1 MAKYYGY
8 QLRIDSTLN
17 WYASNPRLALGE
29 PGIDIN
35 LLRFKIGNGIDRW
48 NELPYMNSDI
58 YQLFDK
64 EHKEVADKIADTRSL
79 INANK
84 LTCDQGIADL
94 RQEFRTQDKDLK
106 QRMTAVETRQENY
119 ESSLTGK
126 FEDTKAKVSAGLLE
140 FNETRDTLSTRMD
153 VIAGQ
158 ATNDTEVLDA
168 RVDAENV
175 THPNLGHAMR
185 SLHNEVL
192 GLGRELSESE
202 YALEQEKQAR
212 QAAISTHDTELSEL
226 RDGVQKA
233 ADVAERL
240 RESTNANAEGILST
254 ALLLHGE
261 IERGRELSTRLDDET
276 AEREQETSGLS
287 ADIESLR
294 GALGTEKTER
304 EVSDNSLREA
314 VNNETAARK
323 SKCEELRKSIQG
335 TSDELDTEIT
345 ARKADDAQ
353 LRESQREASEYLKGE
368 LDALASSVDTELITE
383 RSEREAQDNELLRG
397 ITGTREDYTARA
409 NSQQEQLN
417 EVAGVLLDTSML
429 LRTESLTRLKTD
441 EEIREN
447 ISSVNE
453 GLTQETATRKRE
465 TSELSTKLDTEITA
479 RKADNAQMR
488 REVESV
494 AENDFVRDEFL
505 QGQINEASGVIL
517 ENTLAVQELDAG
529 LSAERTQ
536 REEQAD
542 ELYRELQEQKAALQE
557 THLHLEHE
565 ESSRL
570 EGYEALKGEIDT
582 LAEAVLS
589 GQISFSALVSELHER
604 VYDMNEA
611 LSAEKHERE
620 QEDERSRESQHSFRE
635 HLQEQV
641 NETASEVLRQ
651 DIELF
656 EMTRK
661 NREGN
666 ASLRDELQAR
676 GEFLQEQNDLLSGEI
691 LRMNFSVLNERAQ
704 REAGDTALQKEISDE
719 SSERV
724 SEAETLGR
732 LLIERAEHQQG
743 QIDETAAQSLQNS
756 LEIYGLKHDTQDL
769 GERADRNAERISR
782 LSADFP
788 QQSKIRREYEVGLQE
803 QINDLSVL
811 ALRRMLEE
819 REKDGKQQKELSRL
833 EASLRE
839 KAESLQ
845 EQSND
850 IAFSNLRAM
859 LNDYER
865 SEKLKARLGV
875 IEGALTENGLLEDD
889 SAPPATNSDIDSM
902 IDGIFSGQTSDTAQ
916 EEDEEFAL
924 MLDEIF
930 GE

>member
-323 SKCEELRKSIQG
+323 SECEELRKSIQG

-542 ELYRELQEQKAALQE
+542 ELYCELQEQKAALQE

-641 NETASEVLRQ
+641 NETAS
-651 DIELF
+651 
-656 EMTRK
+656 
-661 NREGN
+661 
-666 ASLRDELQAR
+666 
-676 GEFLQEQNDLLSGEI
+676 EI

>member
-323 SKCEELRKSIQG
+323 SECEELRKSIQG

-641 NETASEVLRQ
+641 NETASE
-651 DIELF
+651 
-656 EMTRK
+656 
-661 NREGN
+661 
-666 ASLRDELQAR
+666 
-676 GEFLQEQNDLLSGEI
+676 I